1 MEALGGDGRGGG
13 CVCTRW
19 PSIAED
25 EATAEGDD
33 LATGSL
39 DAVCT
44 SDRVAAEGFCGER
57 LGASGDAAVF
67 NTCDTLMT

>member
-1 MEALGGDGRGGG
+1 MEALGGDGRGGV

-19 PSIAED
+19 LSVAED

-39 DAVCT
+39 AADCT
-44 SDRVAAEGFCGER
+44 SDRVAAK
-57 LGASGDAAVF
+57 
-67 NTCDTLMT
+67 